1 MPIFERDVDGA
12 AMITIK
18 DFSKVVEVPVEGI
31 RAEEE
36 EISLHDDN
44 VSLLVSEESLRRRT
58 ASLAGDICRDF
69 GRDVYGVLILRG
81 SIVFFADL
89 MREINRQSGKQVFVE
104 VMEVSSYEKAQSSGK
119 ITIKKDVGDIEGKDV
134 LIVEDVLD
142 TGFTLH
148 YLKRYLRDEKKARS
162 VKVCCIADKR
172 SARRFD
178 VVADYTGFILPDKF
192 IVGYGIDYDQRYRS
206 LPYIGFL
213 KKY

>member
-1 MPIFERDVDGA
+1 
-12 AMITIK
+12 MIVIN
-18 DFSKVVEVPVEGI
+18 DFSGVIEVPVEGI
-31 RAEEE
+31 RAEDED
-36 EISLHDDN
+36 IILHDDN
-44 VSLLVSEESLRRRT
+44 VMVLVSEESLRKRT
-58 ASLAGDICRDF
+58 VYLAQDICNDFTGDIC
-69 GRDVYGVLILRG
+69 GILILRG

-104 VMEVSSYEKAQSSGK
+104 VMEVSSYEKARSTGK
-119 ITIKKDVGDIEGKDV
+119 MTIKKDVGDVEGKDL

-148 YLKRYLRDEKKARS
+148 YLKRYLMDEKKAES
-162 VKVCCIADKR
+162 VRICCIADKR
-172 SARRFD
+172 SARKFD